1 MNKFFLSIYDRLSRN
16 KPLSIFLMAVI
27 LGLCVLSALRLDYKE
42 TIADFLPSDPEK
54 EKYTSVYNDMSDQG
68 QITVIFAVDTTKLVD
83 DEALDA
89 IMDAMDAF
97 EANWQKEDT
106 ASLVGD
112 LRCKV
117 DDSQVF
123 DAIDFIRDNQAL
135 FLTEAD
141 YQRMDSLLATPDY
154 VATCMGNVKR
164 ILSMPTGSF
173 VVDGVKAD
181 PLNLY
186 SPSLQRLN
194 ALNPTQG
201 YRLED
206 EYLFNE
212 RGNMGFAF
220 FSSPFTGSD
229 TQGNAK
235 IVELI
240 NRVIEQTKVTSPD
253 VHVSAVGAPTIAVT
267 NAQQIKKDSL
277 LSVSLALVLIFGI
290 LMFTMARKRNL
301 LWLGISILFGWI
313 FALAIIALFKSSIS
327 IIVVG
332 IGSVIVG
339 IAVNYPLHYLDH
351 IKQEPD
357 KREALKDVIQPLV
370 IGNITTVAAF
380 ACLIFVKAEAMR
392 DLGLFGALMLVGTI
406 LFVMVFLPLF
416 AVSPKKTKKLFV
428 DNGKAPSETWRK
440 VKLYAFWPLVIIT
453 LILGYYSQD
462 TAFDADLHN
471 INYMTQQQ
479 QNDLALLNESL
490 QKDGET
496 DLIYVVSEGTTLQE
510 ALAKNETVM
519 TNCRRLLSDS
529 LSAKVSGPDG
539 LLPSVEKQKE
549 SLALWT
555 AYWERH
561 PEIVDEVKKEA
572 LKAGFTEDAFLPFT
586 EGVTKQYEP
595 LSETEME
602 PLLAL
607 CQTYTLQH
615 DSIARV
621 VNFVRVPV
629 EASEAVKEQIRL
641 IIEEQGVASRHREE
655 LSDPKTSALRVLRQA
670 QEPAQ
675 GPQGIGP
682 STFRQAQG
690 SGALTSD
697 GFAFSIS
704 DVGNNLVTALSDD
717 FDYIL
722 YVCSIVVFFFLCL
735 SFGRLELSLLAFLP
749 LTVGWAWILGIMHL
763 GGIKFNIV
771 NIILAT
777 FIFGQGDDYTIFI
790 TEGLLYEY
798 TYGKKMLKNYRNS
811 VILSGILMFIG
822 IGTLIFAKHPA
833 MRSLAEVAIIGMAT
847 VVFMACYLPP
857 FVFNWLT
864 KKKGQLRQVPLTL
877 KRMLYTF
884 LTILVFFV
892 FVFVLFTPFTL
903 LYILLV
909 PPSEKKRYRYHQM
922 IAWAMRAALK
932 LLPGVKFHLN
942 NEVGETFDK
951 PAVIIANH
959 QSHLDLLCTVLLHP
973 KVVLLTTD
981 WVWKNPIYALVI
993 RFAEYYPVSAGFDK
1007 NLERLQKL
1015 VERGYSVIVYP
1026 EGTRSETGEILRFHK
1041 GAFQLAQSL
1050 NVDILPVYVHGANHV
1065 MPKKDFVLR
1074 EGQLYVE
1081 IGRRMSADEVKANE
1095 PRALASQFRRQYI
1108 EHFEEIR
1115 CQREDT
1121 EYVLPFVRYK
1131 YIYKGHENERESRRN
1146 LKRIRAHAAEINALD
1161 GQSVLVKNSGIGELA
1176 WTIAL
1181 VHRDMQVYA
1190 VEGDN
1195 DKHLIASH
1203 TSYIPDNLHFI
1214 FEGEGEL
1221 SSDQIIDKQTFLQ

>member
-16 KPLSIFLMAVI
+16 KPLSIALMLVI
-27 LGLCVLSALRLDYKE
+27 TALCVFSALRLDYKE
-42 TIADFLPSDPEK
+42 NIADFLPTDPEK
-54 EKYTSVYNDMSDQG
+54 EKYTSVYDDLSNQG
-68 QITVIFAVDTTKLVD
+68 QITVFFTADTTKLVG

-89 IMDAMDAF
+89 VMDAMDAF
-97 EANWQKEDT
+97 ETNWQAEDT
-106 ASLVGD
+106 ALLVKD
-112 LRCKV
+112 LHCKV

-141 YQRMDSLLATPDY
+141 YQRMDSLLAAPDY
-154 VATCMGNVKR
+154 VSTCMGNIKR
-164 ILSMPTGSF
+164 ILSMPTVSF

-212 RGNMGFAF
+212 RGDMGFAF
-220 FSSPFTGSD
+220 FTSPFSGSD
-229 TQGNAK
+229 TKGNAR
-235 IVELI
+235 IVELLDK
-240 NRVIEQTKVTSPD
+240 VIAQTEAISPD
-253 VHVSAVGAPTIAVT
+253 VHISAVGAPTIAVT
-267 NAQQIKKDSL
+267 NAQQIKKDSF
-277 LSVSLALVLIFGI
+277 LSVALALVLIFGI

-416 AVSPKKTKKLFV
+416 AVTPKKTKKLFV
-428 DNGKAPSETWRK
+428 DDGKTPSETWRK
-440 VKLYAFWPLVIIT
+440 IKLYAFWPLVIIT
-453 LILGYYSQD
+453 LILSYYSQE
-462 TAFDADLHN
+462 TAFDSDLHN
-471 INYMTQQQ
+471 INYMTEQQQ
-479 QNDLALLNESL
+479 KDLDLLNASL
-490 QKDGET
+490 QKEGET
-496 DLIYVVSEGTTLQE
+496 DLIYVVSEGQTLQE
-510 ALAKNETVM
+510 ALSKNEKVM
-519 TNCRRLLSDS
+519 ADCRRLLSDS
-529 LSAKVSGPDG
+529 VPSTISGPDG
-539 LLPSVEKQKE
+539 MMPSIAKQEE
-549 SLALWT
+549 SLILWK
-555 AYWERH
+555 AFWERH
-561 PEIVDEVKKEA
+561 PEIADEVKREA
-572 LKAGFTEDAFLPFT
+572 VKAGFTEDAFLPFT
-586 EGVTKQYEP
+586 EGITKQYEP
-595 LSETEME
+595 LDEGEMT
-602 PLLAL
+602 PLRAL

-615 DSIARV
+615 DSVWRV
-621 VNFVRVPV
+621 VNFIRVPV
-629 EASEAVKEQIRL
+629 AASEAVKEQIRFV
-641 IIEEQGVASRHREE
+641 IEEQGVASRHCEE
-655 LSDPKTSALRVLRQA
+655 RNNLDETALRQA
-670 QEPAQ
+670 QGHQ
-675 GPQGIGP
+675 G
-682 STFRQAQG
+682 
-690 SGALTSD
+690 D

-722 YVCSIVVFFFLCL
+722 YVCSFVVFFFLCL

-763 GGIKFNIV
+763 GSIKFNIV

-857 FVFNWLT
+857 FVFGWLT

-884 LTILVFFV
+884 LTLLVFFIAA
-892 FVFVLFTPFTL
+892 FVIVTPLTL
-903 LYILLV
+903 IYMLLG
-909 PPSEKKRYRYHQM
+909 PNTEKKRYRYHQM
-922 IAWAMRAALK
+922 IAWVMRLALK
-932 LLPGVKFHLN
+932 ILPGVKFQLN
-942 NEVGETFDK
+942 NDIGETFDK
-951 PAVIIANH
+951 PAVVIANH
-959 QSHLDLLCTVLLHP
+959 QSHLDLLCMMMLNP

-981 WVWKNPIYALVI
+981 WVWKNPVYGLII
-993 RFAEYYPVSAGFDK
+993 RFAEYYPVSDGYDK
-1007 NLERLQKL
+1007 NVERLQRL
-1015 VERGYSVIVYP
+1015 VERGYSVVVFP
-1026 EGTRSETGEILRFHK
+1026 EGTRSEMGEILRFHK
-1041 GAFQLAQSL
+1041 GAFQLAQAL
-1050 NVDILPVYVHGANHV
+1050 NVDILPVFIHGASHV

-1081 IGRRMSADEVKANE
+1081 IGQRTSAVEVTSVEA
-1095 PRALASQFRRQYI
+1095 RALTSQFHKYYI

-1115 CQREDT
+1115 RQRENT

-1131 YIYKGHENERESRRN
+1131 YIYKGNENERECRRN
-1146 LKRIRAHAAEINALD
+1146 LKQIRAHATEIDALN

-1190 VEGDN
+1190 VETDE

-1203 TSYIPDNLHFI
+1203 TSFIPDNLHFI
-1214 FEGEGEL
+1214 LDGQAMPCCEHN
-1221 SSDQIIDKQTFLQ
+1221 IDTQTFLK

>member
-16 KPLSIFLMAVI
+16 KPLSIALMLVI
-27 LGLCVLSALRLDYKE
+27 TALCVFSALRLNYKE
-42 TIADFLPSDPEK
+42 NIADFLPTDPEK
-54 EKYTSVYNDMSDQG
+54 EKYTSVYDDLSNQG
-68 QITVIFAVDTTKLVD
+68 QITVIFAADTTKLVG

-97 EANWQKEDT
+97 ETNWQAEDT
-106 ASLVGD
+106 ALLVSD
-112 LRCKV
+112 MHCKV

-141 YQRMDSLLATPDY
+141 YRRMDSLLAEPDY
-154 VATCMGNVKR
+154 VATCMGNIKR
-164 ILSMPTGSF
+164 ILSMPTVSF

-212 RGNMGFAF
+212 RGDMGFAF
-220 FSSPFTGSD
+220 FSSPFSGSD
-229 TQGNAK
+229 TKGNAR

-240 NRVIEQTKVTSPD
+240 DKVIAQTATTSPD
-253 VHVSAVGAPTIAVT
+253 VHISAVGAPTIAVT

-301 LWLGISILFGWI
+301 LWLGISILFGWV
-313 FALAIIALFKSSIS
+313 FALAVIALFKSSIS

-370 IGNITTVAAF
+370 IGNITTVSAF

-416 AVSPKKTKKLFV
+416 AVTPKKTKKLFV
-428 DNGKAPSETWRK
+428 DDGKAPSETWRK
-440 VKLYAFWPLVIIT
+440 IKLYAFWPLVIIT
-453 LILGYYSQD
+453 LILSYYSQD

-479 QNDLALLNESL
+479 QKDLDLLNESL
-490 QKDGET
+490 QKEGET
-496 DLIYVVSEGTTLQE
+496 DLIYVVSEGQTLQE

-519 TNCRRLLSDS
+519 ANCCSLLSDS
-529 LSAKVSGPDG
+529 LSAVISGPDG
-539 LLPSVEKQKE
+539 LMPSVEKQKE

-555 AYWERH
+555 AFWERH
-561 PEIVDEVKKEA
+561 PEVAGQVKQEA
-572 LKAGFTEDAFLPFT
+572 VKAGFTEDAFLSFT
-586 EGVTKQYEP
+586 EGITKSYEP
-595 LSETEME
+595 LSEGEMA
-602 PLLAL
+602 PLQAL

-615 DSIARV
+615 DSVARV
-621 VNFVRVPV
+621 VNFVRVPIA
-629 EASEAVKEQIRL
+629 ASEPLKQ
-641 IIEEQGVASRHREE
+641 Q
-655 LSDPKTSALRVLRQA
+655 LRQA
-670 QEPAQ
+670 LNVEV
-675 GPQGIGP
+675 GP
-682 STFRQAQG
+682 STG
-690 SGALTSD
+690 SGTSSNS

-704 DVGNNLVTALSDD
+704 DVGNNLVSALSDD

-763 GGIKFNIV
+763 GSIKFNIV

-798 TYGKKMLKNYRNS
+798 TYGKRMLKNYRNS

-857 FVFNWLT
+857 FVFSWLT
-864 KKKGQLRQVPLTL
+864 KKKNQLRQVPLTL

-884 LTILVFFV
+884 LTFLVFFIV
-892 FVFVLFTPFTL
+892 TFVIVTPLTL
-903 LYILLV
+903 IYMLLG
-909 PPSEKKRYRYHQM
+909 PNTEKKRYRYHQM
-922 IAWAMRAALK
+922 LAWAMGTALK
-932 LLPGVKFHLN
+932 ILPGVKFHLN
-942 NEVGETFDK
+942 NKEGETFDK
-951 PAVIIANH
+951 PAVVISNH
-959 QSHLDLLCTVLLHP
+959 QSHLDLVCMMMLNP

-981 WVWKNPIYALVI
+981 WVWKNPIYGIII
-993 RFAEYYPVSAGFDK
+993 RFAEYYPVSDGYDK
-1007 NLERLQKL
+1007 NVDRLKKL
-1015 VERGYSVIVYP
+1015 VERGYSVVVFP

-1041 GAFQLAQSL
+1041 GAFQLAQAL
-1050 NVDILPVYVHGANHV
+1050 NVDILPVFIHGASHV

-1081 IGRRMSADEVKANE
+1081 IGQRTSAEEVTAIE
-1095 PRALASQFRRQYI
+1095 TRALAAQFHKYYI

-1115 CQREDT
+1115 RQNEDT

-1131 YIYKGHENERESRRN
+1131 YIYKGNENERECRRN
-1146 LKRIRAHAAEINALD
+1146 LKRIRAHAAEIDALD
-1161 GQSVLVKNSGIGELA
+1161 GQSILVKNSGIGELA

-1190 VEGDN
+1190 VEADE
-1195 DKHLIASH
+1195 DKYLIASH

-1214 FEGEGEL
+1214 LDGQEL
-1221 SSDQIIDKQTFLQ
+1221 PSCNYFIDNQTFLK